1 MLQLKQIE
9 LRRGTK
15 LLFENATLQAH
26 AGQRMG
32 IIGVNGSG
40 KSSLFSLIL
49 GQLEGDAGELQL
61 NPKDVIAHVAQESP
75 HSECP
80 ALDFVMDGDSGL
92 RKLQSAIAELEAK
105 DSHDDRL
112 HDLYE
117 QMDNIDG
124 FTAETRAARLLHG
137 LGFEADAIQKPVN
150 EFSGGWR
157 MRLNLAQALMC
168 RSDIL
173 LLDEPTNHL
182 DLPTIVWL
190 ERWLKSY
197 QGILLLISH
206 DRDFLDGLCTHV
218 AHIEHQAVKTYTGN
232 YSQFESVRA
241 EQLAL
246 QQAMYTKQQKEIKHI
261 QSYVD
266 RFRYKASKA
275 KQAQSRLKMLERMVQ
290 IAPAHVDSHFH
301 FKFFEPDKQPQQL
314 LQLENATVG
323 YGQTAI
329 VIVWLE
335 RWLKSY
341 QGILLLI
348 SHDRDF
354 LDGLCTHIAHI
365 EHQAIKSYSG
375 NYSQFEAV
383 RAEQLALQQVMYTKQ
398 QKEIKHM
405 QGFVDRF
412 RYKATKAKQAQSRL
426 KMLERMVLIAPAHVD
441 SNFHFK
447 FHQPDKQPQQLVQ
460 LEDATVGYGQ
470 TAVITGIRLRLSAG
484 DRIGLLGSNGAG
496 KSTLVKT
503 LVDGSTLLS
512 GERTVN
518 KHTHIGYF
526 AQQQLELLRM
536 DYSPLWHVQR
546 QAPDSREQEL
556 RNHLGRFG
564 FQGDRITD
572 PVAPFSGGEK
582 ARLVLALLVL
592 QKPNLLLL
600 DEPTNHLDLDMRHAL
615 GVALL
620 EYSGALLVISHDRHL
635 LRSVCDDLYV
645 LHNGRLH
652 EFRKPL
658 DEYPNWLKDQD
669 AAAVDE
675 AVPDLQATRVSSKK
689 QNRQEEAR
697 RRQLLKP
704 YMDTV
709 RKIDRQMNQHRADL
723 AGLES
728 VLHDES
734 LYTDTA
740 RKEEM
745 TLVLQ
750 QQAGLKSSL
759 ETLEWEWLEASEK
772 LEEAGKNL

>member
-15 LLFENATLQAH
+15 LLFENATVQAH

-40 KSSLFSLIL
+40 KSSLFSLVL
-49 GQLEGDAGELQL
+49 GELEGDAGELQL
-61 NPKDVIAHVAQESP
+61 NPRDVIAHVAQESP
-75 HSECP
+75 SSSQP
-80 ALDFVMDGDSGL
+80 ALEFVQDGDIGL
-92 RKLQSAIAELEAK
+92 RQLQGKIAELEAL
-105 DSHDDRL
+105 DDHDERL
-112 HDLYE
+112 HSLYE

-124 FTAETRAARLLHG
+124 FSAESRAARLLHG
-137 LGFEADAIQKPVN
+137 LGFEADVVQKPVN

-197 QGILLLISH
+197 TGIL
-206 DRDFLDGLCTHV
+206 
-218 AHIEHQAVKTYTGN
+218 
-232 YSQFESVRA
+232 
-241 EQLAL
+241 
-246 QQAMYTKQQKEIKHI
+246 M
-261 QSYVD
+261 
-266 RFRYKASKA
+266 
-275 KQAQSRLKMLERMVQ
+275 
-290 IAPAHVDSHFH
+290 
-301 FKFFEPDKQPQQL
+301 
-314 LQLENATVG
+314 
-323 YGQTAI
+323 
-329 VIVWLE
+329 
-335 RWLKSY
+335 
-341 QGILLLI
+341 LI

-365 EHQAIKSYSG
+365 EQQTVKTYTG

-383 RAEQLALQQVMYTKQ
+383 RAEHLALQQVMYTKQ

-405 QGFVDRF
+405 QSFVDRF

-426 KMLERMVLIAPAHVD
+426 KMLERMVQIAPAHVD

-447 FHQPDKQPQQLVQ
+447 FHEPDRQPQQLLQ
-460 LEDATVGYGQ
+460 LEGATVGYGQ
-470 TAVITGIRLRLSAG
+470 TAIVNNIRLRLGAG

-518 KHTHIGYF
+518 KHTHTGYF

-536 DYSPLWHVQR
+536 DCSPLWHVQR
-546 QAPDSREQEL
+546 HAPEAREQEL
-556 RNHLGRFG
+556 RNHLGQFG
-564 FQGDRITD
+564 FQGDRITE
-572 PVAPFSGGEK
+572 PVEPFSGGEK

-615 GVALL
+615 SMALM

-635 LRSVCDDLYV
+635 LRSVCDELYV
-645 LHNGRLH
+645 VHDGLLH
-652 EFRKPL
+652 EFKQSL
-658 DEYPNWLKDQD
+658 DEYPNWLKAQD
-669 AAAVDE
+669 EAAVDDSSP
-675 AVPDLQATRVSSKK
+675 APQLQRNTSSKK
-689 QNRQEEAR
+689 QSRQDEAR

-704 YMDTV
+704 HMDAV
-709 RKIDRQMNQHRADL
+709 RKIEKQMNQRRTALTDL
-723 AGLES
+723 ELGL
-728 VLHDES
+728 LDET
-734 LYTDTA
+734 LYTDA
-740 RKEEM
+740 SRKTEM
-745 TLVLQ
+745 TDLLQ
-750 QQAGLKSSL
+750 SQAGLKSSL

-772 LEEAGKNL
+772 LEEASKQL

>member
-1 MLQLKQIE
+1 MLQLKKIE
-9 LRRGTK
+9 LRRGAK
-15 LLFENATLQAH
+15 LLFEDASLQAH

-40 KSSLFSLIL
+40 KSSLFALIL
-49 GQLEGDAGELQL
+49 GQLEADAGDLQF

-75 HSECP
+75 HSVIP
-80 ALDFVMDGDSGL
+80 ALEFVMDGDSGL
-92 RKLQSAIAELEAK
+92 RKLQADIAKLEAK
-105 DSHDDRL
+105 DSHDERL
-112 HDLYE
+112 HALYE

-137 LGFEADAIQKPVN
+137 LGFETDVVQKPVN

-190 ERWLKSY
+190 ERWLRSY

-206 DRDFLDGLCTHV
+206 DRDFLDGLCTHI

-290 IAPAHVDSHFH
+290 IAPAHVDSQFH
-301 FKFFEPDKQPQQL
+301 FKFHEPDKQPQQL
-314 LQLENATVG
+314 LQLEDVCVG
-323 YGQTAI
+323 YG
-329 VIVWLE
+329 E
-335 RWLKSY
+335 
-341 QGILLLI
+341 
-348 SHDRDF
+348 
-354 LDGLCTHIAHI
+354 
-365 EHQAIKSYSG
+365 
-375 NYSQFEAV
+375 
-383 RAEQLALQQVMYTKQ
+383 
-398 QKEIKHM
+398 
-405 QGFVDRF
+405 
-412 RYKATKAKQAQSRL
+412 
-426 KMLERMVLIAPAHVD
+426 
-441 SNFHFK
+441 
-447 FHQPDKQPQQLVQ
+447 
-460 LEDATVGYGQ
+460 
-470 TAVITGIRLRLSAG
+470 TAVIEDIRLRLGAG

-503 LVDGSTLLS
+503 LVDGSTLLR
-512 GERTVN
+512 GDRTIN

-536 DYSPLWHVQR
+536 DESPLWHVQH
-546 QAPDSREQEL
+546 QSPGAREQEL

-582 ARLVLALLVL
+582 ARLVLALLIL

-615 GVALL
+615 SMALM

-635 LRSVCDDLYV
+635 LRSVCDELYV
-645 LHNGRLH
+645 VHNGRLH
-652 EFRKPL
+652 EFRQPL
-658 DEYPNWLKDQD
+658 DEYPNWLKAQD
-669 AAAVDE
+669 AE
-675 AVPDLQATRVSSKK
+675 ALDKLSPAPQTTRTTSRK
-689 QNRQEEAR
+689 QNRQDEAR
-697 RRQLLKP
+697 RRQQLKP
-704 YMDTV
+704 FLDIV
-709 RKIDRQMNQHRADL
+709 RKIESQMNQHRSDL
-723 AGLES
+723 DGLTDS
-728 VLHDES
+728 LHDES

-745 TLVLQ
+745 TRLLQ
-750 QQAGLKSSL
+750 HQAELKSSL

-772 LEEAGKNL
+772 LEKADNAL

>member
-1 MLQLKQIE
+1 MLQLRQIE

-15 LLFENATLQAH
+15 LLFEGATLQAH

-40 KSSLFSLIL
+40 KSSLFALIL
-49 GQLEGDAGELQL
+49 GQLEADTGELQL

-75 HSECP
+75 HSVHP
-80 ALDFVMDGDSGL
+80 ALEFVMDGDSDL
-92 RKLQSAIAELEAK
+92 RKLQADIAELEAL

-112 HDLYE
+112 HGLYE

-124 FTAETRAARLLHG
+124 FTAESRAARLLHG
-137 LGFEADAIQKPVN
+137 LGFEADVIQKPVN

-206 DRDFLDGLCTHV
+206 DRDFLDGLCTHI
-218 AHIEHQAVKTYTGN
+218 AHIEHEAVKTYTGN

-301 FKFFEPDKQPQQL
+301 FKFYEPDKQPQQL
-314 LQLENATVG
+314 LQLEDVTVG

-329 VIVWLE
+329 VE
-335 RWLKSY
+335 
-341 QGILLLI
+341 
-348 SHDRDF
+348 
-354 LDGLCTHIAHI
+354 
-365 EHQAIKSYSG
+365 
-375 NYSQFEAV
+375 N
-383 RAEQLALQQVMYTKQ
+383 
-398 QKEIKHM
+398 
-405 QGFVDRF
+405 
-412 RYKATKAKQAQSRL
+412 
-426 KMLERMVLIAPAHVD
+426 
-441 SNFHFK
+441 
-447 FHQPDKQPQQLVQ
+447 
-460 LEDATVGYGQ
+460 
-470 TAVITGIRLRLSAG
+470 IRLRLGAG

-503 LVDGSTLLS
+503 LVDGSTLLA
-512 GERTVN
+512 GERTLN

-536 DYSPLWHVQR
+536 DESPLWHVQH
-546 QAPDSREQEL
+546 QSPDAREQEL

-572 PVAPFSGGEK
+572 PVEPFSGGEK
-582 ARLVLALLVL
+582 ARLVLALLIL

-615 GVALL
+615 SMALM

-635 LRSVCDDLYV
+635 LRSVCDELYV
-645 LHNGRLH
+645 VHNGRLH
-652 EFRKPL
+652 EFRQPL
-658 DEYPNWLKDQD
+658 DEYPNWLKAQD
-669 AAAVDE
+669 EEAIDE
-675 AVPDLQATRVSSKK
+675 LSPAPQAIRSSSRK

-697 RRQLLKP
+697 RRQQLKP
-704 YMDTV
+704 HRDVV
-709 RKIDRQMNQHRADL
+709 RKVEKQMNKHRDDL
-723 AGLES
+723 TGIES
-728 VLHDES
+728 KLHDET
-734 LYTDTA
+734 LYTDAA

-745 TLVLQ
+745 TTLLQ
-750 QQAGLKSSL
+750 QQAELKSSL

-772 LEEAGKNL
+772 LEEADRAL

>member
-1 MLQLKQIE
+1 MLQLNQIE
-9 LRRGTK
+9 LRRGAK
-15 LLFENATLQAH
+15 LLFENASLQAH
-26 AGQRMG
+26 AGQRVG
-32 IIGVNGSG
+32 VIGVNGSG
-40 KSSLFSLIL
+40 KSSLFALIL
-49 GQLEGDAGELQL
+49 GQLEADAGQLQL
-61 NPKDVIAHVAQESP
+61 NPRDVIAHVAQESP
-75 HSECP
+75 HSDHA
-80 ALDFVMDGDSGL
+80 ALEFVQDGDKVL
-92 RKLQSAIAELEAK
+92 RQLQASIAELEAL
-105 DSHDDRL
+105 DSHDERL
-112 HDLYE
+112 HGLYE

-124 FTAETRAARLLHG
+124 FAAQTRAARLLHG
-137 LGFEADAIQKPVN
+137 LGFAAADVQKPVN

-197 QGILLLISH
+197 
-206 DRDFLDGLCTHV
+206 T
-218 AHIEHQAVKTYTGN
+218 
-232 YSQFESVRA
+232 
-241 EQLAL
+241 
-246 QQAMYTKQQKEIKHI
+246 
-261 QSYVD
+261 
-266 RFRYKASKA
+266 
-275 KQAQSRLKMLERMVQ
+275 
-290 IAPAHVDSHFH
+290 
-301 FKFFEPDKQPQQL
+301 
-314 LQLENATVG
+314 
-323 YGQTAI
+323 
-329 VIVWLE
+329 
-335 RWLKSY
+335 
-341 QGILLLI
+341 GILLLI

-365 EHQAIKSYSG
+365 EFQTVKTYTG

-405 QGFVDRF
+405 ESFVERF

-426 KMLERMVLIAPAHVD
+426 KMLERMVQIAPAHVD

-447 FHQPDKQPQQLVQ
+447 FHEPDKQPQQLIQ
-460 LEDATVGYGQ
+460 LEDVTVGYGK
-470 TAVITGIRLRLSAG
+470 TAIVSEIRLRLGAG

-496 KSTLVKT
+496 KSTLVKA
-503 LVDGSTLLS
+503 LVNGSTLLA

-536 DYSPLWHVQR
+536 DCSPLWHMQH
-546 QAPDSREQEL
+546 QAPEAREQEL
-556 RNHLGRFG
+556 RNHLGQFG

-615 GVALL
+615 SVALM

-635 LRSVCDDLYV
+635 LRSVCDDLYIV
-645 LHNGRLH
+645 HNGRLH
-652 EFRKPL
+652 EFRQSL
-658 DEYPNWLKDQD
+658 DEYPNWLRDQD
-669 AAAVDE
+669 AASVSSHSGR
-675 AVPDLQATRVSSKK
+675 PQASPASSKK
-689 QNRQEEAR
+689 QNRQDEAR
-697 RRQLLKP
+697 RRQQLKP
-704 YMDTV
+704 HMDIV
-709 RKIDRQMNQHRADL
+709 RKIDRQMIRQRTEL
-723 AGLES
+723 VRLEQ
-728 VLHDES
+728 LLIDES
-734 LYTDTA
+734 LYSDTS

-745 TLVLQ
+745 RELLL

-759 ETLEWEWLEASEK
+759 ETLEWEWLEASET
-772 LEEAGKNL
+772 LEDAEKQL

>member
-15 LLFENATLQAH
+15 LLFENASLQAH
-26 AGQRMG
+26 AGQRVG

-49 GQLEGDAGELQL
+49 GQLEADAGQLQL
-61 NPKDVIAHVAQESP
+61 NSKDVISHVAQESP
-75 HSECP
+75 HSEQP
-80 ALDFVMDGDSGL
+80 ALEFVQDGDSGL
-92 RKLQSAIAELEAK
+92 RELQAEIAELEGL
-105 DSHDDRL
+105 DSHDERL
-112 HDLYE
+112 HGLYE

-137 LGFEADAIQKPVN
+137 LGFEADVVQKPVN

-197 QGILLLISH
+197 TGILLLISH
-206 DRDFLDGLCTHV
+206 DRDFLDGLCTHIT
-218 AHIEHQAVKTYTGN
+218 HIEHQGIKTYTGN
-232 YSQFESVRA
+232 YSQFEAVRA

-246 QQAMYTKQQKEIKHI
+246 QQVMYSKQQKEIKHME
-261 QSYVD
+261 SFVD

-290 IAPAHVDSHFH
+290 IAPAHVDSNFH
-301 FKFFEPDKQPQQL
+301 FQFHEPDKQPQQL
-314 LQLENATVG
+314 MQLEGVTVG
-323 YGQTAI
+323 YGHEAI
-329 VIVWLE
+329 V
-335 RWLKSY
+335 K
-341 QGILLLI
+341 
-348 SHDRDF
+348 D
-354 LDGLCTHIAHI
+354 
-365 EHQAIKSYSG
+365 
-375 NYSQFEAV
+375 
-383 RAEQLALQQVMYTKQ
+383 
-398 QKEIKHM
+398 
-405 QGFVDRF
+405 
-412 RYKATKAKQAQSRL
+412 
-426 KMLERMVLIAPAHVD
+426 
-441 SNFHFK
+441 
-447 FHQPDKQPQQLVQ
+447 
-460 LEDATVGYGQ
+460 
-470 TAVITGIRLRLSAG
+470 IRLRLGAG

-503 LVDGSTLLS
+503 LVDGSTLLK

-518 KHTHIGYF
+518 KHTHVGYF

-536 DYSPLWHVQR
+536 DESPLWHVQR
-546 QAPDSREQEL
+546 ESPDAREQEL

-572 PVAPFSGGEK
+572 PVEPFSGGEK

-615 GVALL
+615 GVALM

-635 LRSVCDDLYV
+635 LRSVCDDLFIV
-645 LHNGRLH
+645 HNGQLH
-652 EFRKPL
+652 EFRESL
-658 DEYPNWLKDQD
+658 DEYPNWLKAQD
-669 AAAVDE
+669 AE
-675 AVPDLQATRVSSKK
+675 ASNDSSAPVQETRVSNKK
-689 QNRQEEAR
+689 QNRQDEAR

-704 YMDTV
+704 HLDIV
-709 RKIDRQMNQHRADL
+709 RKIDKQMHKHRSDL
-723 AGLES
+723 EGVTTTL
-728 VLHDES
+728 LDES
-734 LYTDTA
+734 LYTDTS
-740 RKEEM
+740 RQQEM
-745 TLVLQ
+745 TGLLR
-750 QQAGLKSSL
+750 QQAELKSNLDS
-759 ETLEWEWLEASEK
+759 LEWEWLEASEK
-772 LEEAGKNL
+772 LEQAAKEL

>member
-40 KSSLFSLIL
+40 KSSLFSLVL
-49 GQLEGDAGELQL
+49 GELEADAGELQL
-61 NPKDVIAHVAQESP
+61 NPRDVIAHVAQESP
-75 HSECP
+75 TSTQP
-80 ALDFVMDGDSGL
+80 ALEFVQDGDTGL
-92 RKLQSAIAELEAK
+92 RELQGKIAELEAL
-105 DSHDDRL
+105 DGHDERL
-112 HDLYE
+112 HGLYE

-124 FTAETRAARLLHG
+124 FSAESRAARLLHG
-137 LGFEADAIQKPVN
+137 LGFEADVVRKPVN

-197 QGILLLISH
+197 
-206 DRDFLDGLCTHV
+206 
-218 AHIEHQAVKTYTGN
+218 TG
-232 YSQFESVRA
+232 V
-241 EQLAL
+241 L
-246 QQAMYTKQQKEIKHI
+246 M
-261 QSYVD
+261 
-266 RFRYKASKA
+266 
-275 KQAQSRLKMLERMVQ
+275 
-290 IAPAHVDSHFH
+290 
-301 FKFFEPDKQPQQL
+301 
-314 LQLENATVG
+314 
-323 YGQTAI
+323 
-329 VIVWLE
+329 
-335 RWLKSY
+335 
-341 QGILLLI
+341 LI

-365 EHQAIKSYSG
+365 EHQTVKTYTG

-405 QGFVDRF
+405 QSFVDRF

-426 KMLERMVLIAPAHVD
+426 KMLERMVQIAPAHVD
-441 SNFHFK
+441 SNFHFR
-447 FHQPDKQPQQLVQ
+447 FHDPDRQPQQLMQ
-460 LEDATVGYGQ
+460 LEGANVGYEQ
-470 TAVITGIRLRLSAG
+470 DTIVSNIRLRLGAG

-503 LVDGSTLLS
+503 LVDGSTMLS

-518 KHTHIGYF
+518 KHTHVGYF
-526 AQQQLELLRM
+526 AQQQVELLRL
-536 DYSPLWHVQR
+536 DESPLWHVQR
-546 QAPDSREQEL
+546 LAPQSREQEL

-615 GVALL
+615 SMALM

-645 LHNGRLH
+645 VHDGKLH
-652 EFRKPL
+652 EFRQPL
-658 DEYPNWLKDQD
+658 DEYSNWLK
-669 AAAVDE
+669 AHDE
-675 AVPDLQATRVSSKK
+675 AVTDETSSAPPAQHNTASKK
-689 QNRQEEAR
+689 QTRQDEAR
-697 RRQLLKP
+697 RRKRLKP
-704 YMDTV
+704 HMDAV
-709 RKIDRQMNQHRADL
+709 RKIEKQMNQQRGEL
-723 AGLES
+723 TELELGLQ
-728 VLHDES
+728 DET
-734 LYTDTA
+734 LYTDTG

-745 TLVLQ
+745 TRLLQ
-750 QQAGLKSSL
+750 RQAGLKSSL
-759 ETLEWEWLEASEK
+759 ETLEWDWLEASEA
-772 LEEAGKNL
+772 LEEADKKL